1 MKFEDYIS
9 LWKTKDERL
18 IEECGMDKT
27 QRESVNTT
35 NWTLCVLERIG
46 DAIQSEGL
54 IIKPNEQYRL
64 SILMRNAYSEK
75 VRITRTFI

>member
-1 MKFEDYIS
+1 MKFEDYMS
-9 LWKTKDERL
+9 LWRTKDIRL

-35 NWTLCVLERIG
+35 NWTLSVLERIG
-46 DAIQSEGL
+46 NAIQSGGL
-54 IIKPNEQYRL
+54 IIKPDEQYRL

-75 VRITRTFI
+75 VTITRSFI